1 MKQSE
6 FELVFARAME
16 QAKGLLQTKGVEYAG
31 GADRLANFKRGA
43 DLTGCTPLQVAF
55 VYASKHYDAIATYVQ
70 RDAQGFEQK
79 LSEPIEGRLHDLL
92 NYCVLT
98 IALIEDG
105 RPQEKPALG
114 LREAPQEDFLTRVAN
129 LTKEI

>member
-31 GADRLANFKRGA
+31 SADRLSNFKRGA

-92 NYCVLT
+92 NYCVLM

-105 RPQEKPALG
+105 RSQGKSSRADAILS
-114 LREAPQEDFLTRVAN
+114 QEDFLTRVAN
-129 LTKEI
+129 LTKEA